1 MTEDEEYVQQAIKLV
16 DRIKDELNELDE
28 LIQIYDKVEA
38 AVMANPEIQTN
49 NGLFFAFQTTHTD
62 SKLIRLRR
70 IMDNGSRTGSL
81 YQLARFIA
89 AKPQAFSRKWFDAIY
104 AGTPVATFT
113 DKWWPEYANAN
124 GEHVCP
130 VKLMA
135 KADALRL
142 TARAVSDWVSQNVAH
157 LDNNP
162 TVPMP
167 NWGEYFSAL
176 SEIRGFFTWMY
187 NFLTGCSLEP
197 RVTMAFDWEESLMIP
212 WMPMTTRVK
221 RIRENRA
228 QRAKAAQAD
237 AESKPQPQTGPLLG
251 GR

>member
-1 MTEDEEYVQQAIKLV
+1 MTENAEMSEVEVYIREAIRLV
-16 DRIKDELNELDE
+16 DRIKDELNELDQ

-38 AVMANPEIQTN
+38 VVKNNPEIQTN

-62 SKLIRLRR
+62 SLLIRLRR
-70 IMDNGSRTGSL
+70 IMDDNSRTGSL
-81 YQLARFIA
+81 YRLAKFIA

-113 DKWWPEYANAN
+113 DKWWPEYANAS

-135 KADALRL
+135 KADTLRL

-176 SEIRGFFTWMY
+176 SEVRAFFTWMY
-187 NFLTGCSLEP
+187 NFLTGCSLEA

-221 RIRENRA
+221 RIRENRV

-237 AESKPQPQTGPLLG
+237 AKNKPQPL
-251 GR
+251 